1 MAEFLLELFSEEIPA
16 RMQAKAGEDLQAFF
30 TAQLAANDLTV
41 KSIAHHTTPRRLTL
55 VVDGLPASRPE
66 KSEERKGPRVGS
78 PDQAIQGFLKSSGLK
93 KIEDAEVR
101 KTDKG
106 DFYFCQI
113 KQPAM
118 PTAAILP
125 DIIQKLIAEF
135 DWPKSM
141 RWNSSQKTWVRPLRG
156 VCAVFDGK
164 PVQGQADFGNG
175 TVIVFGQ
182 NTFGHRFLSDGKS
195 VSVKDFKDYQKKL
208 ESNHV
213 ILNREDRKQ
222 KIKTDLDALAKKQGL
237 AVREDVGLLEEVA
250 GLVEW
255 PVVLLG
261 KIDAE
266 FMTVPDR
273 VLITSMR
280 QHQKYFSLLN
290 KDGSLANQ
298 FAFVANIDAKD
309 GGKAIIAGNER
320 VLRARLSDAKFFWDQ
335 DRKTRMEERL
345 PKLKDI
351 VFHAKLGTIGQKVER
366 LSNITKA
373 LAEKSGANLVHAL
386 DSAILCKADLVT
398 GMVGEFPEL
407 QGYMGGEYARAE
419 GEDPAVVDA
428 IANHYR
434 PLGPGDEIPKQ
445 PLSMALA
452 LADKIDTLV
461 GFFMVGEKPT
471 GSKDPFALRRACL
484 GIIRIILENKMAVSL
499 RPLIGLV
506 YQNYAE
512 QLEDIKLGEEKLCD
526 EVMEFF
532 HDRLK
537 VYLKDKDIR
546 HDVVASVLSLDG
558 ESDLLKTVGRAE
570 AVQKYLSDPQGQQLL
585 AAYRRAANIV
595 RAEAAKDK
603 RDYGA
608 AADSR
613 LLQQPSEIK
622 VFDILQK
629 NYAPAERLIEQG
641 KFGEAIQ
648 TLSQLR
654 APLDEFFENV
664 KVNAEDP
671 EIRDNRLRLLNQIRA
686 TIDTIADFSK
696 IEG

>member
-41 KSIAHHTTPRRLTL
+41 KSIVHHTTPRRLTL
-55 VVDGLPASRPE
+55 VADGLPASRPE

-78 PDQAIQGFLKSSGLK
+78 PDQAIQGFLKSTGLK

-106 DFYFCQI
+106 DFYFCQM

-118 PTAAILP
+118 PVADILP
-125 DIIQKLIAEF
+125 GIVQKLVAEF

-141 RWNSSQKTWVRPLRG
+141 RWGGSQKTWVRPLRS
-156 VCAVFDGK
+156 VCAVLDDKSLVGSVDFTNGVQVTFGSNTLGHRFMSDGK
-164 PVQGQADFGNG
+164 PFA
-175 TVIVFGQ
+175 
-182 NTFGHRFLSDGKS
+182 
-195 VSVKDFKDYQKKL
+195 VKNFADYQKKL
-208 ESNHV
+208 ESACV
-213 ILNREDRKQ
+213 VLSREARKE
-222 KIKTDLDALAKKQGL
+222 KIKAGLEAAAKKL
-237 AVREDVGLLEEVA
+237 SLTVRDDIGLLEEVV

-255 PVVLLG
+255 PVVLVG
-261 KIDAE
+261 TIDAE
-266 FMTVPDR
+266 FMSVPDR

-290 KDGSLANQ
+290 KDGTLANK

-309 GGKAIIAGNER
+309 GGKTIIAGNER

-335 DRKTRMEERL
+335 DRKTRLEDRL

-351 VFHAKLGTIGQKVER
+351 VFHAKLGTIGQKATR
-366 LSNITKA
+366 LSNITRA
-373 LAEKSGANLVHAL
+373 LADKTGANPVEAL
-386 DSAILCKADLVT
+386 DAALLCKADLVT

-407 QGYMGGEYARAE
+407 QGYMGGEYLKAE
-419 GEDPAVVDA
+419 GESTAIADA

-434 PLGPGDEIPKQ
+434 PLGPADEIPKQ
-445 PLSMALA
+445 PLSIALA

-484 GIIRIILENKMAVSL
+484 GIIRIILENNVSLNL

-526 EVMEFF
+526 EVIEFF
-532 HDRLK
+532 DDRLK

-558 ESDLLKTVGRAE
+558 ESDLRKTVQRAE
-570 AVQKYLSDPQGQQLL
+570 AVQKYLSATEGQQLL

-595 RAEAAKDK
+595 KAEAAKDK

-613 LLQQPSEIK
+613 LLQQPAEIK
-622 VFDILQK
+622 VFEILQK

-654 APLDEFFENV
+654 APLDEFFDNV